1 MSGSAIRRRPANP
14 YNTPAHR
21 AAMEEGETAHRTRG
35 SASRRLAGCAEGKFN
50 PMNGHTPVTPVAGDE
65 IRVPEW
71 LRERVRRIESDDRLD
86 KAAAALQPIAAG
98 VGAGRR
104 GSILQGMSIGH
115 ALHPLMTDLPLG
127 CWMSAGLLDLFGGK
141 HSRTA
146 ARRLV
151 GFGLLA
157 VPGTVASGMADY
169 AHIPE
174 RPERRV
180 AVVHAVGNAAVA
192 ALYLASWRARRRGR
206 FGAGKVLG
214 LAGGALAMGTGYLGG
229 HLSFARSVG
238 TGERGLASGAA
249 GD

>member
-1 MSGSAIRRRPANP
+1 MRDMRLP
-14 YNTPAHR
+14 
-21 AAMEEGETAHRTRG
+21 TAPPG
-35 SASRRLAGCAEGKFN
+35 SASRRLTGCVEGKSD
-50 PMNGHTPVTPVAGDE
+50 PMNGHTSAPPVTQPELRA
-65 IRVPEW
+65 PEW
-71 LRERVRRIESDDRLD
+71 LRESVHRLESDHRLD
-86 KAAAALQPIAAG
+86 NATEALNTVATTVAS
-98 VGAGRR
+98 GRR
-104 GSILQGMSIGH
+104 GSVLQGRTIGH

-127 CWMSAGLLDLFGGK
+127 CWMSAGLLDLLGGK

-151 GFGLLA
+151 GLGLLA
-157 VPGTVASGMADY
+157 VPPTVASGVADY

-180 AVVHAVGNAAVA
+180 AVVHAAGNAVVA

-214 LAGGALAMGTGYLGG
+214 LAGGALAIGTGYLGG
-229 HLSFARSVG
+229 HLSFARSIG
-238 TGERGLASGAA
+238 TGERGLATAAA